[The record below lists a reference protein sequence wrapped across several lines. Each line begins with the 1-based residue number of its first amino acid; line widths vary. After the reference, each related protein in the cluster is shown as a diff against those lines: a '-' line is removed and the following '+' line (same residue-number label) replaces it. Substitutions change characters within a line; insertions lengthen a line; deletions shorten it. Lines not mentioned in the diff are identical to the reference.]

1 MTALKPNLTAT
12 VLLMM
17 DYTESV
23 IGSYG
28 GRFFL
33 ILLPP
38 LGKTGFCP
46 LSKSDIASINALGN
60 STSIPS
66 REL

>member
-1 MTALKPNLTAT
+1 MIELT
-12 VLLMM
+12 
-17 DYTESV
+17 EFV

-38 LGKTGFCP
+38 FAKTGFCP
-46 LSKSDIASINALGN
+46 LSVSDKVSINACGN

-66 REL
+66 REF